1 MTKLSIS
8 KIESVGNLP
17 VYDISV
23 ADVEHY
29 ILENGAVTHNTG
41 ILYTADTAWIVG
53 RQQNKDTSGL
63 LGYNFI
69 INVEKSRFVKEKTK
83 IPLTVLFNS
92 GIDKFSG
99 LLDIA
104 QAGGFVVKPSM
115 GWYGTK
121 FDPKIRVREKDT
133 HTDEFWNPI
142 LANQEFKDFVRAY
155 YTIGYRSSID
165 GTFLADAKIDL
176 SKDAEEAPAE

>member
-1 MTKLSIS
+1 MKKIT
-8 KIESVGNLP
+8 KIEHIGVRP
-17 VYDISV
+17 VYDITTGDSHEYV
-23 ADVEHY
+23 FA
-29 ILENGAVTHNTG
+29 NGVRTHNTA
-41 ILYTADTAWIVG
+41 ILYSADTAWIVG
-53 RQQNKDTSGL
+53 RQQNKDASGL

-83 IPLTVLFNS
+83 IPLTVLFNG